1 MVLNHCTTAPTGS
14 ARTISTRSIPKL
26 ITIKSDVVGHTHEGV
41 AGHVVELGFEGAE
54 PSFDHLPCGIWMQ
67 CVAFHLSEQA

>member
-1 MVLNHCTTAPTGS
+1 M
-14 ARTISTRSIPKL
+14 
-26 ITIKSDVVGHTHEGV
+26 DVVGHTHEGV

-67 CVAFHLSEQA
+67 CAAFHLSEQA